1 MNENITPIKS
11 ESSQLK
17 NPQVLKVQSSSSEIQ
32 NIQELNNSKNKNIE
46 NKENEYNETPYRFV
60 IVITYF
66 FLNFA
71 NGEQWVTFASVAD
84 KFRQNYNQSRWAV
97 DLYSMLFMIVYPI
110 FCVPEAYLIDNINM
124 RLGLSLAALTN
135 IIGSLLKIFTNNNTA
150 YAYIGQIL
158 SGSFQP
164 AILNSPAKIGSTW
177 FKDSNRALVTSIC
190 CVANTIGVLFGYI
203 FHTFFIDDNSEGQ
216 KYKNEF
222 KKYVFW
228 EFILTTILCLPT
240 FFLMRNKPEIPVS
253 NSQKDY
259 VSPPLKQS
267 LKLLF
272 KNKNFVLFLVC
283 ATCIV
288 GFFNIYGTILNPYLA
303 LYHIKDDEASY
314 TSAAAN
320 GFGIITCLIVSCIL
334 DKTKKFKQMMF
345 ILNICGLIIMIIL
358 TILLEFIKNNVFA
371 MCIVLFCFII
381 GFITPI
387 YTTGMDYVA
396 EMTYPVGESISG
408 GLIMCFNQIFGII
421 GILIAD
427 AFIEKV
433 GNKKY
438 LTNVMSII
446 IFSIS
451 LICVFFIE
459 ERLLRNE
466 KENENKNKA
475 KIENNEIKNNDNLNI
490 NN

>member
-1 MNENITPIKS
+1 MNNEAINIQKS
-11 ESSQLK
+11 ESMQLK
-17 NPQVLKVQSSSSEIQ
+17 NPQTIIIQSPSTE
-32 NIQELNNSKNKNIE
+32 NENKQESKNMEDNVQ
-46 NKENEYNETPYRFV
+46 NKEIKYNETPYRFI

-71 NGEQWVTFASVAD
+71 NGEQWVTYASVAD
-84 KFRQNYNQSRWAV
+84 KFRRNYNQSRWEV
-97 DLYSMLFMIVYPI
+97 DLYSMLFMIVYPL

-124 RLGLSLAALTN
+124 RLGLSLAALT
-135 IIGSLLKIFTNNNTA
+135 IILGSLLKIFTNKNRA

-164 AILNSPAKIGSTW
+164 AILNSPAKIASIW

-203 FHTFFIDDNSEGQ
+203 FHTFFIDDKSEGK
-216 KYKNEF
+216 KYKDEF

-228 EFILTTILCLPT
+228 EFILTAILCLPT
-240 FFLMRNKPEIPVS
+240 FFLMRNKPKIPVS

-259 VSPPLKQS
+259 VSPPLKDS

-288 GFFNIYGTILNPYLA
+288 GFFNIYGTILNQYLA
-303 LYHIKDDEASY
+303 LYKVKDDEASY

-334 DKTKKFKQMMF
+334 DSTKKFKQMMF
-345 ILNICGLIIMIIL
+345 ILNICGLVVMIIL
-358 TILLEFIKNNVFA
+358 TILLEIIEKNVFT
-371 MCIVLFCFII
+371 MCIVVFSLII
-381 GFITPI
+381 GFVTPI

-427 AFIEKV
+427 AFIDNVPNE
-433 GNKKY
+433 KY

-446 IFSIS
+446 IFTIS
-451 LICVFFIE
+451 LICIYFIE

-466 KENENKNKA
+466 KENEKVN
-475 KIENNEIKNNDNLNI
+475 INEI
-490 NN
+490 

>member
-1 MNENITPIKS
+1 MNNEAINIQKS
-11 ESSQLK
+11 ESMQLK
-17 NPQVLKVQSSSSEIQ
+17 NPQTIIIQSPSTENENKQESKNMED
-32 NIQELNNSKNKNIE
+32 NIQSKEIK
-46 NKENEYNETPYRFV
+46 YNETPYRFI

-71 NGEQWVTFASVAD
+71 NGEQWVTYASVAD
-84 KFRQNYNQSRWAV
+84 KFRRNYNQSRWEV
-97 DLYSMLFMIVYPI
+97 DLYSMLFMIVYPL

-124 RLGLSLAALTN
+124 RLGLSLAALT
-135 IIGSLLKIFTNNNTA
+135 IILGSLLKIFTNKNRA

-164 AILNSPAKIGSTW
+164 AILNSPAKIASIW

-203 FHTFFIDDNSEGQ
+203 FHTFFIDDKSEGK
-216 KYKNEF
+216 KYKDEF

-228 EFILTTILCLPT
+228 EFILTAILCLPT
-240 FFLMRNKPEIPVS
+240 FFLMRNKPKIPVS

-259 VSPPLKQS
+259 VSPPLKDS

-288 GFFNIYGTILNPYLA
+288 GFFNIYGTILNQYLA
-303 LYHIKDDEASY
+303 LYKVKDDEASY

-334 DKTKKFKQMMF
+334 DSTKKFKQMMF
-345 ILNICGLIIMIIL
+345 ILNICGLVVMIIL
-358 TILLEFIKNNVFA
+358 TILLEIIEKNVFT
-371 MCIVLFCFII
+371 MCIVVFSLII
-381 GFITPI
+381 GFVTPI

-427 AFIEKV
+427 AFIDNVPNE
-433 GNKKY
+433 KY
-438 LTNVMSII
+438 LTNIMSII
-446 IFSIS
+446 IFTIS
-451 LICVFFIE
+451 LICIYFIE

-466 KENENKNKA
+466 KENENK
-475 KIENNEIKNNDNLNI
+475 KINSE
-490 NN
+490 

>member
-1 MNENITPIKS
+1 MNNEAINIQKS
-11 ESSQLK
+11 ESMKLK
-17 NPQVLKVQSSSSEIQ
+17 NPQTIIIQSPSTENENKQESKNMED
-32 NIQELNNSKNKNIE
+32 NIQSKEIK
-46 NKENEYNETPYRFV
+46 YNETPYRFI

-71 NGEQWVTFASVAD
+71 NGEQWVTYASVAD
-84 KFRQNYNQSRWAV
+84 KFRRNYNQSRWEV
-97 DLYSMLFMIVYPI
+97 DLYSMLFMIVYPL

-124 RLGLSLAALTN
+124 RLGLSLAALT
-135 IIGSLLKIFTNNNTA
+135 IILGSLLKIFTNNNRA

-164 AILNSPAKIGSTW
+164 AILNSPAKIASIW

-203 FHTFFIDDNSEGQ
+203 FHTFFIDDKSEGK
-216 KYKNEF
+216 KYKDEF

-228 EFILTTILCLPT
+228 EFILTAILCLPT
-240 FFLMRNKPEIPVS
+240 FFLMRNKPKIPVS

-259 VSPPLKQS
+259 VSPPLKDS

-288 GFFNIYGTILNPYLA
+288 GFFNIYGTILNQYLA
-303 LYHIKDDEASY
+303 LYKVKDDEASY

-334 DKTKKFKQMMF
+334 DSTKKFKQMMF
-345 ILNICGLIIMIIL
+345 ILNICGLVVMIIL
-358 TILLEFIKNNVFA
+358 TILLEIIEKNVFT
-371 MCIVLFCFII
+371 MCIVVFSLII
-381 GFITPI
+381 GFVTPI

-427 AFIEKV
+427 AFIDNVPNE
-433 GNKKY
+433 KY
-438 LTNVMSII
+438 LTNIMSII
-446 IFSIS
+446 IFTIS
-451 LICVFFIE
+451 LICIYFIE

-466 KENENKNKA
+466 KENENK
-475 KIENNEIKNNDNLNI
+475 KINSE
-490 NN
+490 

>member
-1 MNENITPIKS
+1 
-11 ESSQLK
+11 
-17 NPQVLKVQSSSSEIQ
+17 
-32 NIQELNNSKNKNIE
+32 
-46 NKENEYNETPYRFV
+46 
-60 IVITYF
+60 
-66 FLNFA
+66 
-71 NGEQWVTFASVAD
+71 
-84 KFRQNYNQSRWAV
+84 
-97 DLYSMLFMIVYPI
+97 
-110 FCVPEAYLIDNINM
+110 M
-124 RLGLSLAALTN
+124 RLGLSLASATN
-135 IIGSLLKIFTNNNTA
+135 IIGSLLKIFTNNNRA
-150 YAYIGQIL
+150 YAYVGQIL

-164 AILNSPAKIGSTW
+164 AILNSPAKIASIW

-203 FHTFFIDDNSEGQ
+203 FHTFFIDDNSSGQ

-240 FFLMRNKPEIPVS
+240 FFLMRNKPKIPVS

-259 VSPPLKQS
+259 VSPPLKES

-272 KNKNFVLFLVC
+272 KNKNFIVFLVC

-303 LYHIKDDEASY
+303 LYLIKDDEASY
-314 TSAAAN
+314 ISAAAN
-320 GFGIITCLIVSCIL
+320 GFGIITCLIISCIL
-334 DKTKKFKQMMF
+334 NKTKKFKQMML
-345 ILNICGLIIMIIL
+345 ILNICGLVLMIIL
-358 TILLEFIKNNVFA
+358 TVLLEFVKNNVFA
-371 MCIVLFCFII
+371 MCIILFCFII
-381 GFITPI
+381 GFVTPI

-433 GNKKY
+433 ESKKY

-451 LICVFFIE
+451 LICVYFIE

-466 KENENKNKA
+466 KENEKNNEM
-475 KIENNEIKNNDNLNI
+475 ENNNNINI

>member
-1 MNENITPIKS
+1 MNNEAINIQKS
-11 ESSQLK
+11 ESMQLK
-17 NPQVLKVQSSSSEIQ
+17 NPQTIIIQSPSTENENKQESKNMED
-32 NIQELNNSKNKNIE
+32 NIQSKEIK
-46 NKENEYNETPYRFV
+46 YNETPYRFI

-71 NGEQWVTFASVAD
+71 NGEQWVTYASVAD
-84 KFRQNYNQSRWAV
+84 KFRRNYNQSRWEV
-97 DLYSMLFMIVYPI
+97 DLYSMLFMIVYPL

-124 RLGLSLAALTN
+124 RLGLSLAALT
-135 IIGSLLKIFTNNNTA
+135 IILGSLLKIFTNNNRA

-164 AILNSPAKIGSTW
+164 AILNSPAKIASIW

-203 FHTFFIDDNSEGQ
+203 FHTFFIDDKSEGK
-216 KYKNEF
+216 KYKDEF

-228 EFILTTILCLPT
+228 EFILTAILCLPT
-240 FFLMRNKPEIPVS
+240 FFLMRNKPKIPVS

-259 VSPPLKQS
+259 ISPPLKDS
-267 LKLLF
+267 LNLLF

-288 GFFNIYGTILNPYLA
+288 GFFNIYGTILNQYLA
-303 LYHIKDDEASY
+303 LYKVKDDEASY

-334 DKTKKFKQMMF
+334 DSTKKFKQMMF
-345 ILNICGLIIMIIL
+345 ILNICGLVVMIIL
-358 TILLEFIKNNVFA
+358 TILLEIIEKNVFT
-371 MCIVLFCFII
+371 MCIVVFSLII
-381 GFITPI
+381 GFVSPI

-427 AFIEKV
+427 AFIDNVPNE
-433 GNKKY
+433 KY

-446 IFSIS
+446 IFTIS
-451 LICVFFIE
+451 LICIYFIE

-466 KENENKNKA
+466 KENENK
-475 KIENNEIKNNDNLNI
+475 KINSE
-490 NN
+490 

>member
-1 MNENITPIKS
+1 MNNEAINIQKS
-11 ESSQLK
+11 ESMQLK
-17 NPQVLKVQSSSSEIQ
+17 NPQTIIIQSPSTE
-32 NIQELNNSKNKNIE
+32 NENKQESKNMEDYIQS
-46 NKENEYNETPYRFV
+46 KEIKYNETPYRFI

-71 NGEQWVTFASVAD
+71 NGEQWVTYASVAD
-84 KFRQNYNQSRWAV
+84 KFRRNYNQSRWEV
-97 DLYSMLFMIVYPI
+97 DLYSMLFMIVYPL

-124 RLGLSLAALTN
+124 RLGLSLAALT
-135 IIGSLLKIFTNNNTA
+135 IILGSLLKIFTNNNRA

-164 AILNSPAKIGSTW
+164 AILNSPAKIASIW

-203 FHTFFIDDNSEGQ
+203 FHTFFIDDKSEGK
-216 KYKNEF
+216 KYKDEF

-228 EFILTTILCLPT
+228 EFILTAILCLPT
-240 FFLMRNKPEIPVS
+240 FFLMRNKPKIPVS

-259 VSPPLKQS
+259 VSPPLKDS

-288 GFFNIYGTILNPYLA
+288 GFFNIYGTILNQYLA
-303 LYHIKDDEASY
+303 LYKVKDDEASY

-334 DKTKKFKQMMF
+334 DSTKKFKQMMF
-345 ILNICGLIIMIIL
+345 ILNICGLVVMIIL
-358 TILLEFIKNNVFA
+358 TILLEIIEKNVFT
-371 MCIVLFCFII
+371 MCIVVFSLII
-381 GFITPI
+381 GFVTPI

-427 AFIEKV
+427 AFIDNVPNE
-433 GNKKY
+433 KY

-446 IFSIS
+446 IFTIS
-451 LICVFFIE
+451 LICIYFIE

-466 KENENKNKA
+466 KENENK
-475 KIENNEIKNNDNLNI
+475 KINSE
-490 NN
+490 

>member
-1 MNENITPIKS
+1 MNNEAINIQKS
-11 ESSQLK
+11 ESMQLK
-17 NPQVLKVQSSSSEIQ
+17 NPQTIIIQSPSTE
-32 NIQELNNSKNKNIE
+32 NENKQESKNMEDNVQ
-46 NKENEYNETPYRFV
+46 NKEIKYNETPYRFI

-71 NGEQWVTFASVAD
+71 NGEQWVTYASVAD
-84 KFRQNYNQSRWAV
+84 KFRRNYNQSRWEV
-97 DLYSMLFMIVYPI
+97 DLYSMLFMIVYPL

-124 RLGLSLAALTN
+124 RLGLSLAALT
-135 IIGSLLKIFTNNNTA
+135 IILGSLLKIFTNKNRA

-164 AILNSPAKIGSTW
+164 AILNSPAKIASIW

-203 FHTFFIDDNSEGQ
+203 FHTFFIDDKSEGK
-216 KYKNEF
+216 KYKDEF

-228 EFILTTILCLPT
+228 EFILTAILCLPT
-240 FFLMRNKPEIPVS
+240 FFLMRNKPKIPVS

-259 VSPPLKQS
+259 VSPPLKDS

-288 GFFNIYGTILNPYLA
+288 GFFNIYGTILNQYLA
-303 LYHIKDDEASY
+303 LYKVKDDEASY

-334 DKTKKFKQMMF
+334 DSTKKFKQMMF
-345 ILNICGLIIMIIL
+345 ILNICGLVVMIIL
-358 TILLEFIKNNVFA
+358 TILLEIIEKNVFT
-371 MCIVLFCFII
+371 MCIVVFSLII
-381 GFITPI
+381 GFVTPI

-427 AFIEKV
+427 AFIDNVPNE
-433 GNKKY
+433 KY
-438 LTNVMSII
+438 LTNIMSII
-446 IFSIS
+446 IFTIS
-451 LICVFFIE
+451 LICIYFIE

-466 KENENKNKA
+466 KENENK
-475 KIENNEIKNNDNLNI
+475 KINSE
-490 NN
+490 

>member
-1 MNENITPIKS
+1 MNNEIIQTQKS
-11 ESSQLK
+11 ESTQIK
-17 NPQVLKVQSSSSEIQ
+17 NPQTIIVKSSSIENENKPDDQ
-32 NIQELNNSKNKNIE
+32 NINIE
-46 NKENEYNETPYRFV
+46 NNQNQEIQYNETPYRFL

-71 NGEQWVTFASVAD
+71 NGEQWVTYASVAD
-84 KFRQNYNQSRWAV
+84 KFRQNYNQSRWGV
-97 DLYSMLFMIVYPI
+97 DLYSMIFMIVYPL

-135 IIGSLLKIFTNNNTA
+135 ILGSLLKIFTNNGKV
-150 YAYIGQIL
+150 YAYLGQIL

-164 AILNSPAKIGSTW
+164 AILNSPAKIASIW

-203 FHTFFIDDNSEGQ
+203 FHTFFINDNSEGD
-216 KYKNEF
+216 KYKDEF

-228 EFILTTILCLPT
+228 EFILTSILCLPT
-240 FFLMRNKPEIPVS
+240 FFLMRNKPKIPVS

-259 VSPPLKQS
+259 KSPPLKES

-303 LYHIKDDEASY
+303 LYNVKDDEASY

-320 GFGIITCLIVSCIL
+320 GFGIVTCLIVSCIL
-334 DKTKKFKQMMF
+334 DSTKKFKPMMI
-345 ILNICGLIIMIIL
+345 ILNICGLISMIIL
-358 TILLEFIKNNVFA
+358 TVLLEFVEKNVFVL
-371 MCIVLFCFII
+371 CIILFTFII
-381 GFITPI
+381 GFVTPI

-427 AFIEKV
+427 AFIDKV
-433 GNKKY
+433 GDKRY
-438 LTNVMSII
+438 LTNIMSII
-446 IFSIS
+446 IFTISIIS
-451 LICVFFIE
+451 IFFIE

-466 KENENKNKA
+466 KENEKVN
-475 KIENNEIKNNDNLNI
+475 INEI
-490 NN
+490 